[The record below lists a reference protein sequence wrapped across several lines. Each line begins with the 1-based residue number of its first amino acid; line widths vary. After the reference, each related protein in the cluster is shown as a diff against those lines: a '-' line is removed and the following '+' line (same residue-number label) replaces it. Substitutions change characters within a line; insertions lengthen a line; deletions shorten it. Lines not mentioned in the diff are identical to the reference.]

1 MSNFDNSLT
10 RLPPITFELTIIPY
24 FKYIA
29 ELLNDFLGHRALDAI
44 TYNAE
49 KAFIS
54 QKCSRNLEILREQ
67 LQYFRKDMS
76 VFLEQI
82 KILRKILVRIDV
94 IVKNNEQFD
103 FLEKM
108 SVHPICRK
116 VLEDMGC
123 YTMMIGGHMTI
134 WKRLIGQET
143 WRNEK
148 LNTFFSNLSLYL
160 KKTFASFHIPRN
172 SEIVQRGQIQ
182 DIFLEALSNPDFGK
196 PELSAVDKVV
206 QEIYKELA
214 VDFLKNMPPAG
225 MTCITKSA

>member
-1 MSNFDNSLT
+1 
-10 RLPPITFELTIIPY
+10 
-24 FKYIA
+24 
-29 ELLNDFLGHRALDAI
+29 
-44 TYNAE
+44 
-49 KAFIS
+49 
-54 QKCSRNLEILREQ
+54 
-67 LQYFRKDMS
+67 MS